1 MKKVILSLAVLAT
14 VALVSCGGSKGTD
27 SESLKAAE
35 GAEATVTEETTTIT
49 EEVGTDSNAQK
60 VVEGTE
66 SAAQKV
72 VEAPKTAE

>member
-35 GAEATVTEETTTIT
+35 AGEATVTEETTTVT
-49 EEVGTDSNAQK
+49 EET
-60 VVEGTE
+60 VVPESGVQATPEVKE
-66 SAAQKV
+66 SAAQAV
-72 VEAPKTAE
+72 VQPTGK

>member
-35 GAEATVTEETTTIT
+35 GAEATVTEETTTVT
-49 EEVGTDSNAQK
+49 EETVFPESGVQAKPEVN
-60 VVEGTE
+60 E
-66 SAAQKV
+66 SANQTQ
-72 VEAPKTAE
+72 VEPTGK